1 MREELKNI
9 IYMGLGAISLTG
21 ERAQELR
28 RELLDKGESFY
39 KQGMVK
45 NEELKRN
52 IKDKIKDSVTI
63 EVNKN
68 TKEDIVEAIKSMNDE
83 EKLEL
88 EKLLKS
94 SDKKVEDKKKQENK
108 DFKNN
113 KSNK

>member
-1 MREELKNI
+1 
-9 IYMGLGAISLTG
+9 
-21 ERAQELR
+21 
-28 RELLDKGESFY
+28 
-39 KQGMVK
+39 
-45 NEELKRN
+45 
-52 IKDKIKDSVTI
+52 
-63 EVNKN
+63 
-68 TKEDIVEAIKSMNDE
+68 MNDE

>member
-21 ERAQELR
+21 EKAQELR
-28 RELLDKGESFY
+28 RELLDEGESFY

-63 EVNKN
+63 EVNKT
-68 TKEDIVEAIKSMNDE
+68 TKEDIVEAIKSMSDE

-108 DFKNN
+108 GSKNN
-113 KSNK
+113 K